1 MNENKRVAFCEDT
14 KPPDGPMK
22 IHTANKKKHTVDTK
36 KHTVDTKKHTVDT
49 KKHNS
54 FDDEIKLIMSQT
66 NVTREVAAKVYM
78 ECDEDLV
85 NAIMYFIEQT
95 SV

>member
-22 IHTANKKKHTVDTK
+22 IHTANKK

-95 SV
+95 SD